1 MGVETIKG
9 VPVTQEMIED
19 WADEA
24 ERGYD
29 VAQLRRRGRKP
40 MGDGPARVVPV
51 RLDDGLLE
59 AVDQRAEEDHT
70 TRSELIRAAIRAYV
84 A

>member
-1 MGVETIKG
+1 
-9 VPVTQEMIED
+9 MIQA

-29 VAQLRRRGRKP
+29 VETLRKRGRTP

-51 RLDDGLLE
+51 RLDDSLLG
-59 AVDQRAEEDHT
+59 ALDQRAEHDHT
-70 TRSELIRAAIRAYV
+70 TRSDVIRAAIRAYV

>member
-1 MGVETIKG
+1 VDAINGK
-9 VPVTQEMIED
+9 PVTEQDIKA

-29 VAQLRRRGRKP
+29 VAQLRKRGRRP
-40 MGDGPARVVPV
+40 AGDGAGQVPV
-51 RLDDGLLE
+51 RLDATLLAALAE
-59 AVDQRAEEDHT
+59 RAQRDHVS
-70 TRSELIRAAIRAYV
+70 RSETIRAAIRAYV